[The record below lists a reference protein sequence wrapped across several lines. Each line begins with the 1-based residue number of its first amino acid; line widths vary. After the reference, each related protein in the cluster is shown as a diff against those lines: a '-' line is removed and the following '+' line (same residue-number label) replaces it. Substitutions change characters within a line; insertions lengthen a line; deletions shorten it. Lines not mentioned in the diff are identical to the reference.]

1 MMKKRCYNLMLAEDV
16 VERIDRLAADENTT
30 RSGLINRIL
39 ADYLSLTT
47 PEQRANSVFRT
58 IEDFL
63 SGKGG
68 FSSFFEPNS
77 PVMSIKSPLSYRYR
91 PTLRYSVEM
100 YRTPDAVIG
109 ELTVNFRTQ
118 APELLVELTRFFKLW
133 MQLEALYL
141 SAFFPENAIRYT
153 LGEGRFTRTFAIPNE
168 RSYDPEETGRA
179 IGDYVETFDELLK
192 KWLSG
197 EISSQRELENA
208 YLARLNGG
216 MLII

>member
-1 MMKKRCYNLMLAEDV
+1 MKKYPCHLMLSADVLDEIDQIAE
-16 VERIDRLAADENTT
+16 RENTT
-30 RSGLINRIL
+30 RSNLVNRIL
-39 ADYLSLTT
+39 ADYVSLTM
-47 PEQRANSVFRT
+47 PEKHFDRIFRT
-58 IEDFL
+58 VENFL
-63 SGKGG
+63 NGCGG
-68 FSSFFEPNS
+68 FSPFFEPNS
-77 PVMSIKSPLSYRYR
+77 PVMSIKSSLEYRYR
-91 PTLRYSVEM
+91 PTLRYEVEM

-109 ELTVNFRTQ
+109 ELNVIFRTQ

-133 MQLEALYL
+133 MNLEALYV
-141 SAFFPENAIRYT
+141 SVFFPENAIRYS
-153 LGEGRFTRTFAIPNE
+153 LAEGRFTRTFALPRE

-197 EISSQRELENA
+197 EFSSQRELENA